1 MPRVLTMLTIAFLLI
16 AAPARAQ
23 QTLAP
28 PGNAG
33 AEQYLETVPG
43 ASGNQTVKPD
53 RSKPNSSVLPSRVRK
68 QLESRGPDGQQLE
81 ALVNATAPSPKQNAA
96 EQPSSGAP
104 QAREP
109 GPSAIDSVKRSLTEG
124 GDSDG
129 MGLLLPGLLVA
140 STLLL
145 GAAALQRHRRRAE

>member
-1 MPRVLTMLTIAFLLI
+1 MPRVLTLLTIAFLLV

-53 RSKPNSSVLPSRVRK
+53 GPKPNGSVLPSRVRK
-68 QLESRGPDGQQLE
+68 QLESRGPDGKQLE
-81 ALVNATAPSPKQNAA
+81 ALVDATAA

-104 QAREP
+104 QAGAPQAGER

-145 GAAALQRHRRRAE
+145 GAAALQRHRRRAG

>member
-1 MPRVLTMLTIAFLLI
+1 MPCVLTMLTIAFLLI
-16 AAPARAQ
+16 AGPARAQ

-28 PGNAG
+28 PGNSG

-53 RSKPNSSVLPSRVRK
+53 GARTNGSALPARVRK
-68 QLESRGPDGQQLE
+68 QLRSRGSDGTQLE

-96 EQPSSGAP
+96 TQPSTGAP

-124 GDSDG
+124 GDSEG
-129 MGLLLPGLLVA
+129 MGLLLPGLLAA

-145 GAAALQRHRRRAE
+145 GAVALQRHRRRAG

>member
-1 MPRVLTMLTIAFLLI
+1 MPRVLTLLTVAFLLV

-53 RSKPNSSVLPSRVRK
+53 GSKPNGSVLPSRVRK
-68 QLESRGPDGQQLE
+68 QLESRGPDGKQLE
-81 ALVNATAPSPKQNAA
+81 ALVDATAA

-104 QAREP
+104 QAGAPQAGER

>member
-1 MPRVLTMLTIAFLLI
+1 MLTIAFLLV

-43 ASGNQTVKPD
+43 ASGNQTVKPGG
-53 RSKPNSSVLPSRVRK
+53 SKPNGSLLPSRVRT
-68 QLESRGPDGQQLE
+68 QLESRGTDGKQLE
-81 ALVNATAPSPKQNAA
+81 ALVNATAPSPKQSAA
-96 EQPSSGAP
+96 NQPSSGAP
-104 QAREP
+104 PARAQ

-124 GDSDG
+124 GDSEG

-145 GAAALQRHRRRAE
+145 GAVALQRHRRRAG